1 MCVACQNRMQ
11 CAWTT
16 DAALV
21 VVHLVYGLHVL
32 QPVVMGF
39 AVVFWLVPVV
49 VPFYLPLVAKQKI
62 VSQMRKSCH
71 CQNRCQSRCS
81 SLSSNWVLDFAS
93 FG

>member
-49 VPFYLPLVAKQKI
+49 VPCI
-62 VSQMRKSCH
+62 VRLC
-71 CQNRCQSRCS
+71 
-81 SLSSNWVLDFAS
+81 
-93 FG
+93 